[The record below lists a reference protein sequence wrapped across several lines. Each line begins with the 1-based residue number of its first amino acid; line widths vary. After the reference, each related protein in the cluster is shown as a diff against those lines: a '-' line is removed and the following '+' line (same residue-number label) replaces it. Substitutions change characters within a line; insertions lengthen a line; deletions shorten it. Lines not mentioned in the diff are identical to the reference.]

1 MPSSNPIRSIHLQ
14 TKIGDV
20 VRVDFPKVL
29 RQAGR
34 HALRELLGQFRLR
47 FRQDSFCKER
57 RELLLNLVREGEI
70 EAPRLSGMRFA
81 QDGHRLARVVVAIV
95 IEENDLSADLLLQPA
110 RGLEFR
116 VKKTARK
123 YPARLLSETD
133 DRRRHAS

>member
-1 MPSSNPIRSIHLQ
+1 MPSSKPIRCVHLQ
-14 TKIGDV
+14 AEVGDV
-20 VRVDFPKVL
+20 VGVDFPKVL
-29 RQAGR
+29 RQVGR

-47 FRQDSFCKER
+47 FRQDSLGKER

-70 EAPRLSGMRFA
+70 EAPRLSGMQLA
-81 QDGHRLARVVVAIV
+81 QDGHRLARVVVAIM

-123 YPARLLSETD
+123 YSARLLSETD
-133 DRRRHAS
+133 HRRRHAS